1 MENQHQEYKLVK
13 INTNKMES
21 IHDRFY
27 IAPNPKNMHK
37 IALGLVKEFTSQ
49 NLPVMFKY
57 QLITSKIIVTEL
69 LYIVIKNI
77 ISK

>member
-1 MENQHQEYKLVK
+1 
-13 INTNKMES
+13 
-21 IHDRFY
+21 
-27 IAPNPKNMHK
+27 MHK
-37 IALGLVKEFTSQ
+37 ITLGLVKEFTSQ
-49 NLPVMFKY
+49 NLPVIFKY